1 MTEKI
6 VLHPGRERCRDRADM
21 LGSGTTREPV
31 YAAGASGYAA
41 PMTQLKV
48 SSKNALFQQL
58 LALRENR
65 QKRHRLGLFLVE
77 GTSAIDAAVQHGWEI
92 QDLLY
97 PAQRRLSDWARAH
110 LASGVAQRHVE
121 VDAALLAELTDRH
134 EGTELLAVAR
144 RRDTSIE
151 QLVLPEP
158 WLVVALDRPKSP
170 GNVGSIIRTAVSFDA
185 AALVITGHAADPF
198 DPACVRASVGTL
210 FALPLVQLQ
219 GHEQLLAWADQQR
232 ARSTL
237 CVLGSGQHGPDALSQ
252 VDLTGNLLLI
262 LGNETSG
269 ISRSY
274 AERCDRFVHL
284 PTSARQSSLNVC
296 AAAAILLYEVQRQ
309 RQLRGLPAPAAI
321 SAAAASAASEAATSA

>member
-1 MTEKI
+1 M
-6 VLHPGRERCRDRADM
+6 P
-21 LGSGTTREPV
+21 
-31 YAAGASGYAA
+31 
-41 PMTQLKV
+41 QLRV

-58 LALRENR
+58 LALKENR
-65 QKRHRLGLFLVE
+65 QKRHKLGLFLVE
-77 GTSAIDAAVQHGWEI
+77 GTTGIDAAVQHGWEI

-97 PAQRRLSDWARAH
+97 PAQQPQQRRLSDWARAH
-110 LASGVAQRHVE
+110 LASGVAERQIE
-121 VDAALLAELTDRH
+121 MDAALLAELSERH

-144 RRDTSIE
+144 RRET
-151 QLVLPEP
+151 QLEALALREP
-158 WLVVALDRPKSP
+158 WLIVVLDRPKSP

-210 FALPLVQLQ
+210 FDLPLVQLQ
-219 GHEQLLAWADQQR
+219 GHEALLAWAEQQR
-232 ARSTL
+232 AQRSL
-237 CVLGSGQHGPDALSQ
+237 CVLGSGQHGPHRLGE

-262 LGNETSG
+262 LGNETNG

-309 RQLRGLPAPAAI
+309 RQLQATPVEAGATGAATAN
-321 SAAAASAASEAATSA
+321 AATAAATSA

>member
-1 MTEKI
+1 MT
-6 VLHPGRERCRDRADM
+6 LPTCAARAQA
-21 LGSGTTREPV
+21 REPV
-31 YAAGASGYAA
+31 YGAHPSRYAA
-41 PMTQLKV
+41 HMAQLKV

-58 LALRENR
+58 LAVKENR

-77 GTSAIDAAVQHGWEI
+77 GTTAIDAAVRHGWEL
-92 QDLLY
+92 QDFLY

-110 LASGVAQRHVE
+110 LTSGAAERQIE
-121 VDAALLAELTDRH
+121 IDAALLAELTDRH

-144 RRDTSIE
+144 RRQTLLEDLALT
-151 QLVLPEP
+151 EP
-158 WLVVALDRPKSP
+158 WLIVVLDRPKSP

-185 AALVITGHAADPF
+185 AALIITGHAADPF

-210 FALPLVQLQ
+210 FDLPLVQLP
-219 GHEQLLAWADQQR
+219 GHEQLLAWAEQQR
-232 ARSTL
+232 AQRAL
-237 CVLGSGQHGPDALSQ
+237 CVLGSGQHGPDRLEQ

-262 LGNETSG
+262 LGNETHG

-274 AERCDRFVHL
+274 AERCDHFVHL

-309 RQLRGLPAPAAI
+309 REAGGRTPGGAGA
-321 SAAAASAASEAATSA
+321 SAAAASAANAAATSA